1 MANRQS
7 LKFFINSV
15 VILNFNSF
23 ESSGYLYV
31 AKGLDQNL
39 MFVLCLIYLIYF
51 SEIEQIKREI
61 AIRKRERISI
71 NLLMKPEV

>member
-31 AKGLDQNL
+31 AKSLDQNL